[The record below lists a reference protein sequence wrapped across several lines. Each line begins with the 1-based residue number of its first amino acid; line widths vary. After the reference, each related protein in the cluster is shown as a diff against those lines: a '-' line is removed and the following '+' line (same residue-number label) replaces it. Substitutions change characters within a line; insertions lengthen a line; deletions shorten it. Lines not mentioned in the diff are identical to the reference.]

1 MPPSPRGGKEIDDFS
16 QFQGGYCW
24 ILCIPQSKIKD
35 FCQPPLG
42 KGAFVPHF
50 ETVRQ
55 IAIYFQTTENR
66 RYIDKTVYLW

>member
-24 ILCIPQSKIKD
+24 ILYIPQSKIKD

-42 KGAFVPHF
+42 KGAFVPNLKPPAKLGF
-50 ETVRQ
+50 YEKMSGG
-55 IAIYFQTTENR
+55 AAKLDAAKEN
-66 RYIDKTVYLW
+66 